1 MGFSSLVIVKI
12 FRFNVILIYWKYLSV
27 KQQNQSR
34 RQEEE
39 EEQNDL
45 KAITLPRNVL
55 LFIGLKFNYG
65 QLQLNVKAN
74 DLQVINLRFV
84 YSYLLSR
91 IDRLSPCR
99 IQGRIY
105 WLPERTSVI
114 ANGNGNGGWAAIFA
128 EVEACHKFY
137 WMKLFPSF
145 FFGTKVSVGDVNA
158 FVNIYPKHELSELS
172 FQLLSG
178 ASSMS
183 LQGYFSYCH
192 LMKVFNLRNEI
203 IKQQS
208 KYL

>member
-27 KQQNQSR
+27 KQQNQNR

-105 WLPERTSVI
+105 WLPERASVI

-145 FFGTKVSVGDVNA
+145 FFRDEGKRRWCECFCQYLSETW
-158 FVNIYPKHELSELS
+158 IEWIELSALIRRVKHV
-172 FQLLSG
+172 
-178 ASSMS
+178 ASRIFFVLPFDES
-183 LQGYFSYCH
+183 
-192 LMKVFNLRNEI
+192 I
-203 IKQQS
+203 
-208 KYL
+208 